1 MLLGGG
7 ARPDRAPGLLSG
19 RRYRGVSCRP
29 GAQQHLGTDI
39 RQLQVDTDVGGT
51 VSPDHNYGPRDR
63 ARDSRMVE
71 WMAAVLRRYG
81 DLFCRWEESRGAGWV
96 ELEYA
101 VGNVVLHAATAASG
115 RALLLLE
122 AIEAYSRLGREIER
136 QAKAAIA
143 ALDRLRSGRIR

>member
-1 MLLGGG
+1 
-7 ARPDRAPGLLSG
+7 
-19 RRYRGVSCRP
+19 
-29 GAQQHLGTDI
+29 
-39 RQLQVDTDVGGT
+39 
-51 VSPDHNYGPRDR
+51 
-63 ARDSRMVE
+63 MVE

-115 RALLLLE
+115 RALLLLANRLMEELANDSAAPLPGPLVAE

>member
-1 MLLGGG
+1 
-7 ARPDRAPGLLSG
+7 
-19 RRYRGVSCRP
+19 
-29 GAQQHLGTDI
+29 
-39 RQLQVDTDVGGT
+39 

-63 ARDSRMVE
+63 ACDSRMVE

-81 DLFCRWEESRGAGWV
+81 DIFCKWEESRGAGWV

-115 RALLLLE
+115 RALLLLADRLME
-122 AIEAYSRLGREIER
+122 ELANDSAEPLSGPWVAVAIEAYSRLSGENER
-136 QAKAAIA
+136 QAKAAIT